1 MSDVKNL
8 RDTIVPR
15 SDQLNSESLLSAPL
29 TIRITSVSRGN
40 AEQPVIIGYEGDDG
54 RPYKPCKTCRKIL
67 IFAWGE
73 DGSAWIGR
81 SMTLYCDQAVKFGG
95 VAVGGIRI
103 SALSHIER
111 DIELSLTET
120 KGRKAKQTIRRL
132 TVTDATAEHR
142 QRLQL
147 AAEQGS
153 EALKAAWIATPKPV
167 RTALNPAGAC
177 PDELKAIAA
186 RADEETA
193 PATDSPVTDVKGDF

>member
-1 MSDVKNL
+1 MSDVRNL
-8 RDTIVPR
+8 KDTIVPK
-15 SDQLNSESLLSAPL
+15 SNQLNSETLLTGPI
-29 TIRITSVSRGN
+29 TIRVTAVSRGDS
-40 AEQPVIIGYEGDDG
+40 EQPVTVNYEGDDG

-73 DGSAWIGR
+73 DGSAWLGR
-81 SMTLYCDQAVKFGG
+81 SMTLYCDPSVKFGG

-103 SALSHIER
+103 SHLSDIKG

-142 QRLQL
+142 QRLQS